1 MGMSDVLN
9 SIKEAEES
17 ADAKLTASKEK
28 PAKIVADARKE
39 ASDLIQNAQDG
50 AVSSTAEKLD
60 SARATAGAEAD
71 SVHAEGAKSVEGI
84 QSSAGE
90 RRAAA
95 VKLVIDSLMSN

>member
-1 MGMSDVLN
+1 MSRGLGDVY
-9 SIKEAEES
+9 K
-17 ADAKLTASKEK
+17 
-28 PAKIVADARKE
+28 R
-39 ASDLIQNAQDG
+39 Q
-50 AVSSTAEKLD
+50 D